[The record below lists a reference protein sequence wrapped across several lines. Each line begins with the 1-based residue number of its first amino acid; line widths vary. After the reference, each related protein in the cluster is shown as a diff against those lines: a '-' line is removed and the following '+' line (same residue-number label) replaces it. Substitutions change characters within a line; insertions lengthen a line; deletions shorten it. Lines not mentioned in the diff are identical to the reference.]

1 VTYLF
6 GYIKVSRG
14 ELKIKEF
21 ELYRGVYCSLCKA
34 LGKKYGLISRFTL
47 NYDFT
52 FLALLNMSLNDGCDM
67 FLQKRCTF
75 NPLKKCNFCK
85 SFDNFEMP
93 AAAAMIMAYYKLL
106 DNIADEKGFKKLFYK
121 ILKPFLKSANKK
133 AKAQF
138 PHIEEIVADYIAE
151 QTLLEQQ
158 NCTETDRAADPTAKA
173 LSKILELCS
182 EESSQKRVLNRIG
195 YCLGRYIYLLDA
207 FCDLEEDIK
216 KGSYNV
222 LKNKP
227 KEEIVPYII
236 TQIAFCINEAC
247 KAFELLEIKKYKPI
261 IGNILYLGLEETA
274 EKEIKNERPV

>member
-1 VTYLF
+1 
-6 GYIKVSRG
+6 
-14 ELKIKEF
+14 
-21 ELYRGVYCSLCKA
+21 
-34 LGKKYGLISRFTL
+34 
-47 NYDFT
+47 
-52 FLALLNMSLNDGCDM
+52 MSLNDGCDM